1 MSVEISNAVWVY
13 QGSVSSKLALLALA
27 DYASPEG
34 ICWPGMEVIAKRIC
48 LSRSQAQRVIHSLIN
63 EGVVSV
69 IGNVYGGAPGSTRR
83 YQINLQRLTGSI
95 GATGSTDAAEGSH
108 LCGDRGR
115 THATQTVIE
124 PSLTTTSCSTGVLMP
139 AKQDRS
145 MSEMMFEQFWQYYPK
160 KVGKKKAQDEFDK
173 CKPDAELLAKMLAS
187 VSIQSQS
194 VQWTKEARQFIPH
207 PATWIHQ
214 KRWLDEDGSVKSNRH
229 PAWALNAGFAN
240 IEEAHNERC
249 YEYNVSQFHP
259 GKRIEVTA

>member
-95 GATGSTDAAEGSH
+95 DATGSTDAAEGSH

-124 PSLTTTSCSTGVLMP
+124 PSLTVKFRLFINP
-139 AKQDRS
+139 FNK
-145 MSEMMFEQFWQYYPK
+145 
-160 KVGKKKAQDEFDK
+160 EFRR
-173 CKPDAELLAKMLAS
+173 LLS
-187 VSIQSQS
+187 PI
-194 VQWTKEARQFIPH
+194 F
-207 PATWIHQ
+207 
-214 KRWLDEDGSVKSNRH
+214 
-229 PAWALNAGFAN
+229 
-240 IEEAHNERC
+240 
-249 YEYNVSQFHP
+249 
-259 GKRIEVTA
+259 